1 MAVPDTVALAMT
13 HLADELRE
21 GLLALAVGTGLQV
34 MDAILE
40 ESVTALCG
48 PMGRHDPARTAV
60 GHGHEDG
67 SVVLVPV
74 KQSFT
79 RSGSATTDACERSSR
94 SYARWPRRQ
103 PTSSSKPR

>member
-1 MAVPDTVALAMT
+1 MKKNYQTTAPAAAIAVPDTVAVAMT

-48 PMGRHDPARTAV
+48 PKGRHDPERA
-60 GHGHEDG
+60 
-67 SVVLVPV
+67 
-74 KQSFT
+74 
-79 RSGSATTDACERSSR
+79 SGASR
-94 SYARWPRRQ
+94 P
-103 PTSSSKPR
+103 